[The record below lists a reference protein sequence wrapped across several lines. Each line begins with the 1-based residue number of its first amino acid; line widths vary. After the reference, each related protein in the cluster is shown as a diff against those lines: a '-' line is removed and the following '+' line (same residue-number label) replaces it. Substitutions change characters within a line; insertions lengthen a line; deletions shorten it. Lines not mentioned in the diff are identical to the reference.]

1 MAVPVTEEMDKGA
14 EGLKTKLRRLV
25 DAIADGGEGCD
36 ELETYDEVAR
46 LVLEIRDLK
55 FGAARNGKGGGGGG
69 NFQKNEGSVVK
80 VPEHFLCP
88 LSSELMRDPVLLA
101 SGQVYQFL

>member
-1 MAVPVTEEMDKGA
+1 MDKGA
-14 EGLKTKLRRLV
+14 EGLKLKLRRLV
-25 DAIADGGEGCD
+25 DAIADGGEGCE

-55 FGAARNGKGGGGGG
+55 FGAARNGKGGG
-69 NFQKNEGSVVK
+69 NFEKNEGSFVK

-88 LSSELMRDPVLLA
+88 LSSELMRDPVVLS
-101 SGQVYQFL
+101 SGQSGVRWGLTTEQQRKL